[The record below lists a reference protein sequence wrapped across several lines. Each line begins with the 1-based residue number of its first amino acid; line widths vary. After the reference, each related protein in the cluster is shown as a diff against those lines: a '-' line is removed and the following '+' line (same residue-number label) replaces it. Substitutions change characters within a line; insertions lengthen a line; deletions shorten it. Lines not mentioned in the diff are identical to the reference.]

1 MKKTLAKKEAKVFC
15 QTDFVTASDKRY
27 SVAELKI
34 EDVRFMYGTGR
45 AIYISGTGRD
55 KVYDYRNGCMTK
67 IGDIEEGEWISL
79 MKFLIARDGEQDL
92 FNHLLAWETEHNF
105 CDSDKKTLERDTLI
119 KHSMRLF
126 DNVKWVDFV
135 RFNQRYRPEELTK
148 AVLVDIVTDCCGTTD
163 VQTVEL
169 INEWPKV
176 TCPRCGTYTTFK
188 KKGE

>member
-92 FNHLLAWETEHNF
+92 FKQLIAWETEHNF

-135 RFNQRYRPEELTK
+135 RSNQRYRPEVRTK
-148 AVLVDIVTDCCGTTD
+148 ATLVDFVTDCCGTPD
-163 VQTVEL
+163 VQPVEL

>member
-1 MKKTLAKKEAKVFC
+1 MAKKEVKVFC

-27 SVAELKI
+27 SVAEIKV

-79 MKFLIARDGEQDL
+79 MKFLIVRDGEEEVFKQ
-92 FNHLLAWETEHNF
+92 LLAWETEHNF

-126 DNVKWVDFV
+126 DDVKWVDFV
-135 RFNQRYRPEELTK
+135 RFNQNYRPEELTK
-148 AVLVDIVTDCCGTTD
+148 ATLVDIVTDCCGTPD
-163 VQTVEL
+163 VQTIEL
-169 INEWPKV
+169 IGEWSKV
-176 TCPRCGTYTTFK
+176 TCPNCGTYTTFK

>member
-27 SVAELKI
+27 SVAELKV

-67 IGDIEEGEWISL
+67 IGDIEEGEWLSL
-79 MKFLIARDGEQDL
+79 MRFLIERDGELEL
-92 FNHLLAWETEHNF
+92 FKQLLAWEKEHDF

-148 AVLVDIVTDCCGTTD
+148 ATLVDIVTDCCGTLD
-163 VQTVEL
+163 VQTIEL
-169 INEWPKV
+169 IDEWPKV
-176 TCPRCGTYTTFK
+176 TCPKCGTYTTFK

>member
-79 MKFLIARDGEQDL
+79 MKFLIARDGEQGL
-92 FNHLLAWETEHNF
+92 FNQLLAWETEHNF

-148 AVLVDIVTDCCGTTD
+148 AVLVDIVTDCCGTPD

-176 TCPRCGTYTTFK
+176 TCPRFGTYTMFK

>member
-27 SVAELKI
+27 SVAELKV

-67 IGDIEEGEWISL
+67 IGDIEEGEWLSL
-79 MKFLIARDGEQDL
+79 MRFLIERDGELEL
-92 FNHLLAWETEHNF
+92 FKQLLAWEKEHDF
-105 CDSDKKTLERDTLI
+105 CDSDRKTLERDTLI

-126 DNVKWVDFV
+126 DDVKWVDFV

>member
-67 IGDIEEGEWISL
+67 IGDIEEGEWLSL
-79 MKFLIARDGEQDL
+79 MRFLIERDGEQEL
-92 FNHLLAWETEHNF
+92 FTQLLAWEKEHDF
-105 CDSDKKTLERDTLI
+105 CDSDRKTLERDTLI

-126 DNVKWVDFV
+126 DDVKWVDFV
-135 RFNQRYRPEELTK
+135 RFNQKYRPEELTK
-148 AVLVDIVTDCCGTTD
+148 STLVDIVTDCCGTPD
-163 VQTVEL
+163 VQTIEL
-169 INEWPKV
+169 VDKWPKV
-176 TCPRCGTYTTFK
+176 TCPKCGTYTTFK

>member
-34 EDVRFMYGTGR
+34 EDIRFMYGTGR

-67 IGDIEEGEWISL
+67 IGDIEEGEWLAL
-79 MKFLIARDGEQDL
+79 MKFLIERDGEQEL
-92 FNHLLAWETEHNF
+92 FKQLLTWEIEHDF
-105 CDSDKKTLERDTLI
+105 CDSDKQTLERDTLI
-119 KHSMRLF
+119 RHSMRLF

>member
-79 MKFLIARDGEQDL
+79 MKFLIARDGEQGL
-92 FNHLLAWETEHNF
+92 FNQLLAWETEHNF

-148 AVLVDIVTDCCGTTD
+148 AVLVDIVTDCCGTPD

-176 TCPRCGTYTTFK
+176 ICPRCGTYTMFK

>member
-15 QTDFVTASDKRY
+15 QTDFVTASDRRY

-55 KVYDYRNGCMTK
+55 KIYDYRNGCMTK
-67 IGDIEEGEWISL
+67 IGDIEEGEWIAL

-92 FNHLLAWETEHNF
+92 FKQLFAWETGHNF

-119 KHSMRLF
+119 RHSMRLF

>member
-1 MKKTLAKKEAKVFC
+1 MRKTLAKKEAKVFC

-67 IGDIEEGEWISL
+67 IGDIEEGEWLSL
-79 MKFLIARDGEQDL
+79 MRFLIERDGELEL
-92 FNHLLAWETEHNF
+92 FKQLLAWEKEHDF
-105 CDSDKKTLERDTLI
+105 CDSDRKTLERDTLI
-119 KHSMRLF
+119 KHSMRIF
-126 DNVKWVDFV
+126 DDVKWVDYV
-135 RFNQRYRPEELTK
+135 RFNQRFRPDELTK
-148 AVLVDIVTDCCGTTD
+148 SILVDIVTDCCGTHD
-163 VQTVEL
+163 VQTIEL
-169 INEWPKV
+169 VDKWPKV
-176 TCPRCGTYTTFK
+176 TCPKCGTYTTFK

>member
-34 EDVRFMYGTGR
+34 EDIRFMYGTGR

-67 IGDIEEGEWISL
+67 IGDIEECEWLSL
-79 MKFLIARDGEQDL
+79 MRFLIERDGEQEL
-92 FNHLLAWETEHNF
+92 FTQLLAWEKEHDF
-105 CDSDKKTLERDTLI
+105 CDSDKQTLERDTLI
-119 KHSMRLF
+119 KHSMRIF
-126 DNVKWVDFV
+126 DDVKWVDYV
-135 RFNQRYRPEELTK
+135 RFNQRFRPEELTK
-148 AVLVDIVTDCCGTTD
+148 SILVDIVTDCCGTPD
-163 VQTVEL
+163 VQTIEL
-169 INEWPKV
+169 VDKWPKV
-176 TCPRCGTYTTFK
+176 TCPKCGTYTTFK

>member
-1 MKKTLAKKEAKVFC
+1 MRKTLAKKEATVFC

-79 MKFLIARDGEQDL
+79 MKFLIARDVEQDL
-92 FNHLLAWETEHNF
+92 FNQLLAWETEHNF

-119 KHSMRLF
+119 RHSMRLF

-148 AVLVDIVTDCCGTTD
+148 AVLVDIVTDCCGTHD
-163 VQTVEL
+163 VQTIELVET
-169 INEWPKV
+169 WPKV
-176 TCPRCGTYTTFK
+176 TCPKCGTYTTFK

>member
-79 MKFLIARDGEQDL
+79 MKFLIARDGEQGL
-92 FNHLLAWETEHNF
+92 FNQLLAWETEHNF

>member
-34 EDVRFMYGTGR
+34 EDIRFMYGTGR
-45 AIYISGTGRD
+45 AIYISGTCRD
-55 KVYDYRNGCMTK
+55 KIYDYRNGCMTK

-79 MKFLIARDGEQDL
+79 MKFLIERDGEQDL
-92 FNHLLAWETEHNF
+92 FKQLLAWEIEHNF

-135 RFNQRYRPEELTK
+135 RFNQRYRPEALTK
-148 AVLVDIVTDCCGTTD
+148 AILVDIVTDCCGTLD
-163 VQTVEL
+163 VQTIEL
-169 INEWPKV
+169 IDEWPKV
-176 TCPRCGTYTTFK
+176 TCPRCGTYTTFI

>member
-92 FNHLLAWETEHNF
+92 FKQLIAWETEHNF

>member
-92 FNHLLAWETEHNF
+92 FNQLLAWETEHNF

-119 KHSMRLF
+119 RYSMRLF

>member
-1 MKKTLAKKEAKVFC
+1 MKKALAKKEAKVFC

-92 FNHLLAWETEHNF
+92 FKQLLAWETEHNF

-148 AVLVDIVTDCCGTTD
+148 AVLVDIVTDCCGTPD

-169 INEWPKV
+169 INEWSKV

>member
-1 MKKTLAKKEAKVFC
+1 MRKTLAKKEATVFC

-92 FNHLLAWETEHNF
+92 FKQLLAWETEHNF

-148 AVLVDIVTDCCGTTD
+148 AVLVDIVTDCCGTPD

>member
-1 MKKTLAKKEAKVFC
+1 MRKTLAKKEAKVFC

-34 EDVRFMYGTGR
+34 EDIRFMYGTGR

-67 IGDIEEGEWISL
+67 LGDIEEGEWLSL
-79 MKFLIARDGEQDL
+79 MRFLIERDGELEL
-92 FNHLLAWETEHNF
+92 FKQLLAWEKEHDF
-105 CDSDKKTLERDTLI
+105 CDSDRKTLERDTLI
-119 KHSMRLF
+119 RHSMRLF

-169 INEWPKV
+169 INEWSKV

>member
-1 MKKTLAKKEAKVFC
+1 MRKTLAKKEAKVFC

-34 EDVRFMYGTGR
+34 EDIRFMYGTGR

-67 IGDIEEGEWISL
+67 IGDIEEGEWLSL
-79 MKFLIARDGEQDL
+79 MRFLIERDGEQEL
-92 FNHLLAWETEHNF
+92 FTQLLAWEKEHDF
-105 CDSDKKTLERDTLI
+105 CDSDKQTLERDTLI
-119 KHSMRLF
+119 KHSMRIF
-126 DNVKWVDFV
+126 DDVKWVDYV
-135 RFNQRYRPEELTK
+135 RFNQRFRPEELTK
-148 AVLVDIVTDCCGTTD
+148 SILVDIVTDCCGTPD
-163 VQTVEL
+163 VQTIEL
-169 INEWPKV
+169 IGEWSKV

>member
-1 MKKTLAKKEAKVFC
+1 MRKPNSKKETRIFC

-27 SVAELKI
+27 SVAELKV

-67 IGDIEEGEWISL
+67 IGDIEEGEWLSL
-79 MKFLIARDGEQDL
+79 MRFLIERDGELEL
-92 FNHLLAWETEHNF
+92 FKQLLAWEKEHDF
-105 CDSDKKTLERDTLI
+105 CDSDRKTLERDTLI

-126 DNVKWVDFV
+126 DDVKWVDFV
-135 RFNQRYRPEELTK
+135 RFNQKYRPEELTK
-148 AVLVDIVTDCCGTTD
+148 ATLVDIVTDCCGTPD
-163 VQTVEL
+163 VQTIEL
-169 INEWPKV
+169 IGEWSKV
-176 TCPRCGTYTTFK
+176 TCPKCGTYTTFK

>member
-92 FNHLLAWETEHNF
+92 FKQLLAWETEHNF

-135 RFNQRYRPEELTK
+135 RFNQRYRPEELTI
-148 AVLVDIVTDCCGTTD
+148 AVLVDIVTDCCGTPD

>member
-27 SVAELKI
+27 SVAELKS

-55 KVYDYRNGCMTK
+55 KIYDYRNGCMTK

-79 MKFLIARDGEQDL
+79 MKFLIERDGEQDL
-92 FNHLLAWETEHNF
+92 FKQLLAWEIEHNF

-119 KHSMRLF
+119 RHSMRLF

-135 RFNQRYRPEELTK
+135 RFNQKYRPEELTE

>member
-1 MKKTLAKKEAKVFC
+1 MRKTLAKKEAKVFC

-34 EDVRFMYGTGR
+34 EDIRFMYGTGR

-67 IGDIEEGEWISL
+67 IGDIEEGEWLSL
-79 MKFLIARDGEQDL
+79 MRFLIERDGELEL
-92 FNHLLAWETEHNF
+92 FKQLLAWEKEHDF
-105 CDSDKKTLERDTLI
+105 CDSDRKTLERDTLI
-119 KHSMRLF
+119 RHSMRLF

-169 INEWPKV
+169 INEWSKV